1 MPQVKLSFLS
11 LSLPSTKSVGTGV
24 WSPSPTPRAVIQLF
38 GPTTI
43 LSDLCKSPYWFTGS
57 HCDYFFLKINLCPT
71 TALTP
76 FSEFKWPRPVSPRGK
91 SKKSSESI
99 STSVTCHH
107 AHPCPPE
114 YLTPLVSFWFGLP
127 LGLCTGDLGL
137 KTFSFPSSP
146 KLSQT
151 SGQPKC
157 HSSGKPSLTSLNLT
171 SHYRSP
177 SSSSVTDSML
187 PVFNVENNGRL
198 LTPLEAPEGQ
208 SHTCFPEV

>member
-1 MPQVKLSFLS
+1 MSFLS

-76 FSEFKWPRPVSPRGK
+76 FSEFNGQDQSVLGESLKSPPSLCLPESLAIMPIPVPQGIWLLWF
-91 SKKSSESI
+91 SSG
-99 STSVTCHH
+99 
-107 AHPCPPE
+107 
-114 YLTPLVSFWFGLP
+114 LVNHWAFKG
-127 LGLCTGDLGL
+127 TGYLGL

-171 SHYRSP
+171 SHYRPP

-187 PVFNVENNGRL
+187 TVCNVEKNGRL